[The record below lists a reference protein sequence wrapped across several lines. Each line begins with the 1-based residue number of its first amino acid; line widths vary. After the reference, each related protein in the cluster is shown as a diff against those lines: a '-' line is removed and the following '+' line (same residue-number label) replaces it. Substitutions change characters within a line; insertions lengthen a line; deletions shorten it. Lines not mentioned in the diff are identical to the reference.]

1 LAKFL
6 AMIAL
11 AAGLTTEPAFNIVPA
26 YESVRI
32 FALAARE
39 RPQDRDVLYQRL
51 IVDPHA
57 EACAGTMGPFTAL
70 PPDTFPGEALD
81 IVRRIEDGRV
91 RELVAAGLKRAS
103 AALPGAER
111 TTVCIQAV
119 ALNSAIEHMRGV
131 SGVSL
136 GGRIKIFV
144 HPTIA
149 GFARVEYIAA
159 HEYHHEVARMRLPP
173 GWSRDPLEAI
183 VAEGKADA
191 FAVRLFPRLSP
202 PHTDP
207 LTGDEKRR
215 VWAMFQQQLATP
227 TGSFRD
233 DFMFGGA
240 EGMPQWAG
248 YRLGFEMVNSYLQ
261 AHPDLSIQTW
271 TMLPAR
277 EFLDAFSRKGQVR
290 GSAGP

>member
-1 LAKFL
+1 MTKLLYAI
-6 AMIAL
+6 IAL
-11 AAGLTTEPAFNIVPA
+11 AAGFATEPAFTIVPA
-26 YESVRI
+26 YDGVRQ
-32 FALAARE
+32 FALAARV
-39 RPQDRDVLYQRL
+39 RPQDRDLLYQQL
-51 IVDPHA
+51 VVDSNA
-57 EACAGTMGPFTAL
+57 EACAGTMGPFAAL
-70 PPDTFPGEALD
+70 PADTFPGDALD
-81 IVRRIEDGRV
+81 IVQRIEDGRV
-91 RELVAAGLKRAS
+91 RELVASGLKQAA

-119 ALNSAIEHMRGV
+119 ALNRAIEQMRGV

-149 GFARVEYIAA
+149 GFARVEYTAA
-159 HEYHHEVARMRLPP
+159 HEYHHEVARLRLPA

-191 FAVRLFPRLSP
+191 FAVRLFPRLAP

-207 LTGDEKRR
+207 LSGDEKRR

-227 TGSFRD
+227 TNSFRD

-248 YRLGFEMVNSYLQ
+248 YRLGFEIVNSYLQ
-261 AHPDLSIQTW
+261 AHPGLSVQDW
-271 TMLPAR
+271 TLLPAR
-277 EFLDAFSRKGQVR
+277 EFVEAFSRTR
-290 GSAGP
+290 R

>member
-1 LAKFL
+1 VTKLLCAI
-6 AMIAL
+6 IAL

-26 YESVRI
+26 YEGVRA

-39 RPQDRDVLYQRL
+39 RPNDRDVLYRTL
-51 IVDPHA
+51 VLDSHA
-57 EACAGTMGPFTAL
+57 EACAGTMGPFAAL

-81 IVRRIEDGRV
+81 IVQRIEDGRV
-91 RELVAAGLKRAS
+91 RELVASGLKRAA

-149 GFARVEYIAA
+149 GFARVEYTAA
-159 HEYHHEVARMRLPP
+159 HEYHHEVARMHLPP

-191 FAVRLFPRLSP
+191 FAVRLFPRLAP

-215 VWAMFQQQLATP
+215 VWALFQQQLAVP
-227 TGSFRD
+227 TESFRD
-233 DFMFGGA
+233 DIMFGGA

-261 AHPDLSIQTW
+261 THPDLSVQAW
-271 TMLPAR
+271 TVLPAR
-277 EFLDAFSRKGQVR
+277 EFLEAFSRTNR
-290 GSAGP
+290 IAGS

>member
-1 LAKFL
+1 MRLFA
-6 AMIAL
+6 AIIAL
-11 AAGLTTEPAFNIVPA
+11 AAGLATEPAFNIVPA
-26 YESVRI
+26 YDGVRR

-39 RPQDRDVLYQRL
+39 RPQDRDALYRRLVLEPNA
-51 IVDPHA
+51 D
-57 EACAGTMGPFTAL
+57 ACAGTMGPFAAL
-70 PPDTFPGEALD
+70 PADTFPAEALD
-81 IVRRIEDGRV
+81 IVRRIEEGRV
-91 RELVAAGLKRAS
+91 RELVESGLRQAA

-119 ALNSAIEHMRGV
+119 AQNRAIEQMRGV

-149 GFARVEYIAA
+149 GFARVEYTAA
-159 HEYHHEVARMRLPP
+159 HEYHHEVARLRLPS

-207 LTGDEKRR
+207 LTSDEKQR
-215 VWAMFQQQLATP
+215 VWRAFQQQLETP
-227 TGSFRD
+227 TESFRD
-233 DFMFGGA
+233 DIMFGRA

-261 AHPDLSIQTW
+261 AHPGLSVKSW
-271 TMLPAR
+271 TAVPAR
-277 EFLDAFSRKGQVR
+277 EFLDAFSRGR
-290 GSAGP
+290 